1 MAEGKK
7 SFVLYCDLIHTVDKL
22 PNDKAGELFKHI
34 LAYVNDK
41 EPVAPDLI
49 VDITFEPIKQQLI
62 RDLAKWHERQLVNAE
77 NGSKGGRP
85 RKPKETENNPLG
97 FDGLLKNPQKGVNGN
112 GIVSGTENVN
122 VTVNEK
128 KEIEISEEEIFP
140 QNPITQLNNHLNT
153 QTKNQPPIAQP
164 PLLFPPTEESPKTST
179 KPPKVEKAKKEK
191 KPNPYVI
198 PEDDFHEDHELNKA
212 LQLFAQERKIKGNP
226 MTLNA
231 MKLNLDKLKE
241 FSVEELTKSLYESI
255 RNGHTGIFPKKERQ
269 SNTNIGAGSNLPQ
282 KMNYQ
287 GNV

>member
-1 MAEGKK
+1 M
-7 SFVLYCDLIHTVDKL
+7 
-22 PNDKAGELFKHI
+22 KAQIISIINSAADDF
-34 LAYVNDK
+34 
-41 EPVAPDLI
+41 
-49 VDITFEPIKQQLI
+49 DIKWRTFEQRQ
-62 RDLAKWHERQLVNAE
+62 DAVAKYAAQIEALYN
-77 NGSKGGRP
+77 
-85 RKPKETENNPLG
+85 KPK
-97 FDGLLKNPQKGVNGN
+97 V
-112 GIVSGTENVN
+112 
-122 VTVNEK
+122 
-128 KEIEISEEEIFP
+128 
-140 QNPITQLNNHLNT
+140 
-153 QTKNQPPIAQP
+153 
-164 PLLFPPTEESPKTST
+164 
-179 KPPKVEKAKKEK
+179 K

>member
-1 MAEGKK
+1 MKHLSVETGLSVKQVRD
-7 SFVLYCDLIHTVDKL
+7 SIEKL
-22 PNDKAGELFKHI
+22 QKTGEVK
-34 LAYVNDK
+34 
-41 EPVAPDLI
+41 
-49 VDITFEPIKQQLI
+49 IKG
-62 RDLAKWHERQLVNAE
+62 AS
-77 NGSKGGRP
+77 NG
-85 RKPKETENNPLG
+85 TM
-97 FDGLLKNPQKGVNGN
+97 
-112 GIVSGTENVN
+112 
-122 VTVNEK
+122 VTVCKYDSYQESSKTKGEQKDEPKGEQKASEGQAKGQTKGDKQEEKEK
-128 KEIEISEEEIFP
+128 KEEEKQKEEKELEISENEIFP
-140 QNPITQLNNHLNT
+140 QNPSIQLNNHLNT